1 MWLLHDWRSA
11 MVVDEHGRVLDQA
24 VWAGVEDVE
33 AIVSR
38 LRTVGHGGLAP
49 EAQRLLDRFPE
60 ARPGA
65 HGMPGSPNVAAP
77 PMSAELMARMDE
89 AALVLA
95 ERSVQEAASDP
106 DRRLEHL
113 LHASEELRASWLT
126 MESRLVEWI
135 ASLLPHARTDEARSD
150 LPQRVATSESI
161 RELSMRFDLSE
172 ASVPPEPTEWS
183 VVRAWGVMLV
193 DLLERIEQI
202 ESEVRE
208 SSGIHLPST
217 SLLLGP
223 MLAARLCVAAH
234 GRQRLARLPAG
245 TIQVLGAETAFF
257 HHLRSGAPSPK
268 HGHIFAHPWI
278 SRSPRWVR
286 GKIAR
291 MLSGRIAIAARLDEF
306 GGQPLTMDAIDEI
319 SARVEAIRAAHPS
332 RARS

>member
-1 MWLLHDWRSA
+1 M
-11 MVVDEHGRVLDQA
+11 GRRRGCRGDRESIAHRGPWWSRTRGTA
-24 VWAGVEDVE
+24 VA
-33 AIVSR
+33 
-38 LRTVGHGGLAP
+38 
-49 EAQRLLDRFPE
+49 DRFPE

-65 HGMPGSPNVAAP
+65 HGVPGSPNVAPP

-89 AALVLA
+89 AALILA

-135 ASLLPHARTDEARSD
+135 ASLLPHARTDEERSD

-183 VVRAWGVMLV
+183 VVRAWGSCWSIS
-193 DLLERIEQI
+193 R
-202 ESEVRE
+202 RG
-208 SSGIHLPST
+208 SSRSSRRFVHPQGSICRPHPCCSGPCWR
-217 SLLLGP
+217 LG
-223 MLAARLCVAAH
+223 CVWVAH